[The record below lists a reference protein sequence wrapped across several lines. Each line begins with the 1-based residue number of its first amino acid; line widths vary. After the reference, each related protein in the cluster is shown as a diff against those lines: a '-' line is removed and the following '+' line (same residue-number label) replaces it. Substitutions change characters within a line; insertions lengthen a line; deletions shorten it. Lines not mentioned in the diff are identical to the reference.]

1 MKKNALI
8 GLALVALVA
17 TGCTGSGEE
26 RIENYEKIICPSGAP
41 SLCFYQEA
49 VKGHLET
56 MSTPSLVAAQ
66 LQDDNYGIVVCDFT
80 TGLSSLATNNGDYK
94 LARILTGGN
103 LYLVGIDKT
112 ERPQKGDSVVAFGE
126 GLLPDLAFRYLY
138 EDDLD
143 WENDVEYVAATSDA
157 GAVLQEGK
165 HNGHDVDYVV
175 IAQPTLYSIL
185 SGLSEEEA
193 SRRHV
198 ISVLREEWG
207 QETGLAPVIPQ
218 AGLFINQTM
227 FEEHRSYYLDEF
239 FPLLDEAIE
248 CAIYDF
254 AVVRDT
260 LDSNWSTS
268 EQAALFG
275 FNSNVAQAVQ
285 TDQEAPNGFAL
296 VSAEDHEDLDLTS
309 FLTQLGDETDYSD
322 YIMF

>member
-1 MKKNALI
+1 MKKNALV
-8 GLALVALVA
+8 GLVLVALVA
-17 TGCTGSGEE
+17 TGCTTTGEE
-26 RIENYEKIICPSGAP
+26 KVENYEKIICPSGAP

-49 VKGHLET
+49 VLGHLET

-66 LQDDNYGIVVCDFT
+66 LQADNYGIVVCDFT
-80 TGLSSLATNNGDYK
+80 TGLSSIVTNKGDYK

-112 ERPQKGDSVVAFGE
+112 ERPKKGDSVVAFGE

-143 WENDVEYVAATSDA
+143 WEEDVEYVAATSDA

-193 SRRHV
+193 ARRHV
-198 ISVLREEWG
+198 ISVLRDEWG
-207 QETGLAPVIPQ
+207 EETGLAPVIPQ
-218 AGLFINQTM
+218 AGLFINQSM
-227 FEEHRSYYLDEF
+227 FEEHESYYLDEF

-248 CAIYDF
+248 TAIYDF
-254 AVVRDT
+254 AAVKEVMND
-260 LDSNWSTS
+260 NWSIS

-275 FNSNVAQAVQ
+275 FNVNIAEAVQ
-285 TDQEAPNGFAL
+285 TDAEAPNGFAL
-296 VSAEDHEDLDLTS
+296 VSAEDHEEHDITS
-309 FLTQLGDETDYSD
+309 FLQALGDETDYSD